1 MIFSMISKGALRI
14 GKLVASHSTEVL
26 GGVAIVS
33 MGGAVVSAIK
43 AAPKCEK
50 IKEAKE
56 RAIDNIGTFN
66 KDISDEECKA
76 RKAKIYKRYLKDM
89 AVNWFP
95 TVAFTAISAVSV
107 VSIVKISSK
116 KQAALAAALSLA
128 DERLQN
134 YEKYEEKVKETL
146 GPKKEQK
153 IQDDVLKE
161 YIQNNPPVSIT
172 ETGHGSVL
180 CLDKC
185 SGRYFRSS
193 PEFIRQVE
201 GNLNKRISNEMYIS
215 LNELYFELDLP
226 SIDVGD
232 EVGWNLNRDGWIDL
246 DPKSSLTNEDI
257 PVYVL
262 NFRVKPRSDYKITY
276 R

>member
-14 GKLVASHSTEVL
+14 GKLIASHSTEVL

-56 RAIDNIGTFN
+56 RAISNIGVIN

-76 RKAKIYKRYLKDM
+76 RKAKIYKRYLRDM
-89 AVNWFP
+89 TVNWFP
-95 TVAFTAISAVSV
+95 TVAFTVISAVSV

-128 DERLQN
+128 DDRLYQ

-153 IQDDVLKE
+153 IKDDILRE
-161 YIQNNPPVSIT
+161 HIQENPPVNVID
-172 ETGHGSVL
+172 TGNGSVL
-180 CLDKC
+180 CLDSC

-193 PEFIRQVE
+193 PEFIRKVE
-201 GNLNKRISNEMYIS
+201 GTLNKRLANEMWVS
-215 LNELYFELDLP
+215 LNDLYFELGLP
-226 SIDVGD
+226 AIGIG
-232 EVGWNLNRDGWIDL
+232 EEIGWNLNKDGWIDMN
-246 DPKSSLTNEDI
+246 PKSTLTQEDI

-262 NFRVKPRSDYKITY
+262 DFHIMPRSSY
-276 R
+276 RTDFI